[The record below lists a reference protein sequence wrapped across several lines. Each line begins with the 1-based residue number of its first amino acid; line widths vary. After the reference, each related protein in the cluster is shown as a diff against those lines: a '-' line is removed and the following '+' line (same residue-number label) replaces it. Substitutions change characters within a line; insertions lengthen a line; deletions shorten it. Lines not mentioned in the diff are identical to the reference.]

1 MRTIFFV
8 ASLIVLALIAIGTYF
23 WPPTLWVW
31 VIVGPLI
38 GLGMY
43 DACQTQHAVLRNFPL
58 LGHGRYLMEMIRP
71 EVSQYFIEFDT
82 SGRPFN
88 REERSLVYQ
97 RAKGE
102 TDSCPL
108 GRAKM
113 CMPWGMNGSITPW
126 HPNRFCPHS
135 PALLL
140 VKQAVRVR
148 MRHRS

>member
-8 ASLIVLALIAIGTYF
+8 ASLIVLALIATGAYF

-71 EVSQYFIEFDT
+71 EVSQYFIPKSAT
-82 SGRPFN
+82 MA
-88 REERSLVYQ
+88 RSF
-97 RAKGE
+97 
-102 TDSCPL
+102 PL
-108 GRAKM
+108 SNHIPEA
-113 CMPWGMNGSITPW
+113 
-126 HPNRFCPHS
+126 
-135 PALLL
+135 
-140 VKQAVRVR
+140 VKEGNAYP
-148 MRHRS
+148 SE